1 MKKLF
6 LTGGTSGIGY
16 SVLQEFCKN
25 DWKVFSTFNKNK
37 FETIKLKKKFTNT
50 EFYNM
55 DLYSNSSID
64 KTTKKIKGGLDAIIL
79 NASDTMFVPKEKFK
93 KLSPKLFEKYVG
105 INLISQYRII
115 YNLVPKLNVNSN
127 IILIS
132 SIASKNGL
140 GSNVAYSASKAAL
153 NNLSK
158 SLSKILAGTMQINCI
173 APGLMK
179 TNFTS
184 KFSEKYF
191 NTYKLNTPTNKL
203 TTPDNVAKVAISLC
217 EKFKNFTGQTI
228 FIDGGAS

>member
-6 LTGGTSGIGY
+6 LTGGTSGIGF
-16 SVLQEFCKN
+16 SILEKFSQN
-25 DWKVFSTFNKNK
+25 NWKVFSTFNKSK
-37 FETIKLKKKFTNT
+37 TVSKLLKKKYPANEYFKMN
-50 EFYNM
+50 
-55 DLYSNSSID
+55 LYSNNSID
-64 KTTKKIKGGLDAIIL
+64 RTTSKIKEGLDAIIL
-79 NASDTMFVPKEKFK
+79 NASDTMFVPKEDFK
-93 KLSPKLFEKYVG
+93 KFSPALFEKYVN

-115 YNLVPKLNVNSN
+115 YNLIPRLNLNSN

-132 SIASKNGL
+132 SIASKNGV

-153 NNLSK
+153 NNLAK
-158 SLSKILAGTMQINCI
+158 SLTKILGNKIQINCI

-191 NTYKLNTPTNKL
+191 KSYKKNTPTKKL
-203 TTPDNVAKVAISLC
+203 STPNNIASVAISIC
-217 EKFKNFTGQTI
+217 QNFENFSGQTI

>member
-16 SVLQEFCKN
+16 SILEKFSN
-25 DWKVFSTFNKNK
+25 NNWKVISTFNKNK
-37 FETIKLKKKFTNT
+37 SKATILKKKFPNNNY
-50 EFYNM
+50 YNL
-55 DLYSNSSID
+55 DLYSNKSID
-64 KTTKKIKGGLDAIIL
+64 NVTNKIKGNLDAIIL

-93 KLSPKLFEKYVG
+93 KLSPALFEKYVN

-115 YNLVPKLNVNSN
+115 YNLIPKLNVNSN

-132 SIASKNGL
+132 SIASKNGI

-153 NNLSK
+153 NNLAK
-158 SLSKILAGTMQINCI
+158 SLTKILGDKIQINCI

-191 NTYKLNTPTNKL
+191 KNYKLKTPSKKL
-203 TTPDNVAKVAISLC
+203 TTPDDVAAVAISLC
-217 EKFKNFTGQTI
+217 LNFKNFTGQTI
-228 FIDGGAS
+228 YIDGGSS

>member
-6 LTGGTSGIGY
+6 LTGGTSGIGF
-16 SVLQEFCKN
+16 SILEKFSQN
-25 DWKVFSTFNKNK
+25 DWKVYSTFNKNQINSK
-37 FETIKLKKKFTNT
+37 LLKKKYPNN
-50 EFYNM
+50 EYLKMN
-55 DLYSNSSID
+55 LYSNNSID
-64 KTTKKIKGGLDAIIL
+64 RATEKIQEGLDAIIL
-79 NASDTMFVPKEKFK
+79 NASDTMFVPKENFK
-93 KLSPKLFEKYVG
+93 KLSPALFEKYVN

-115 YNLVPKLNVNSN
+115 YNLIPRLNLNSN

-132 SIASKNGL
+132 SIASKNGV

-153 NNLSK
+153 NNLAK
-158 SLSKILAGTMQINCI
+158 SLTKILGNKVQINCI

-191 NTYKLNTPTNKL
+191 RNYKINTPTKKL
-203 TTPDNVAKVAISLC
+203 TTPNNIASVAISICL
-217 EKFKNFTGQTI
+217 NFENFSGQTI